1 MKRMNGKALVAG
13 LGLSMA
19 FAAAL
24 SGCGGT
30 TQPTAAVSAPGEA
43 AAEVAGY
50 VLMSVNPEIEL
61 AYDDKGNVVELEGAN
76 EDGKSVLA
84 DYDDYRGRPADEV
97 MGELVREIDADGY
110 FAGGV
115 GGREKNIVL
124 KVAEGSTYPSDDFM
138 ERIAESVKVSAGE
151 CGLGSGA
158 YAVGTDRL
166 DGDGLIGIEAAK
178 EIVLGQLGIDPA
190 TAKFNDHEYEL
201 DDGVYELEFVADGI
215 EYDYEVDART
225 GKVLEADF
233 ERNDDWDDRDMWDDD
248 DDDRDDDGWDGD
260 DDDDRAPVAAPT
272 VPAGDDDWDDDRD
285 DAYDDRD
292 DDWDDRDD
300 NDDWDDDNDDD
311 WDDDNDDD
319 GDDDDWDD
327 DRDDDD
333 DDDRDDD

>member
-1 MKRMNGKALVAG
+1 MKRMNRKALVAG
-13 LGLSMA
+13 LGMSMVL
-19 FAAAL
+19 AAAL

-30 TQPTAAVSAPGEA
+30 GQTTAAVSVPSEA
-43 AAEVAGY
+43 ASEVAGY

-61 AYDDKGNVVELEGAN
+61 SYDGEGNVVELEGAN
-76 EDGKSVLA
+76 DDGRSVLA

-97 MGELVREIDADGY
+97 MSELVREIDADGY

-138 ERIAESVKVSAGE
+138 ERIAESVKVTAGE

-158 YAVGTDRL
+158 YAVGTDIRISI
-166 DGDGLIGIEAAK
+166 GLIGIDAAK

-190 TAKFNDHEYEL
+190 TARFNDHEYEL
-201 DDGVYELEFVADGI
+201 DDGVYELEFVAGGV

-233 ERNDDWDDRDMWDDD
+233 ERNDDWDDRELWDDD
-248 DDDRDDDGWDGD
+248 DDADDWAD
-260 DDDDRAPVAAPT
+260 DADDR
-272 VPAGDDDWDDDRD
+272 DDDRD
-285 DAYDDRD
+285 DWDDRDDHDDHDDHDDDWDDRD

-300 NDDWDDDNDDD
+300 DWDDRDNDR
-311 WDDDNDDD
+311 
-319 GDDDDWDD
+319 D
-327 DRDDDD
+327 DRDND
-333 DDDRDDD
+333 

>member
-1 MKRMNGKALVAG
+1 MKRMNGKVLVAG
-13 LGLSMA
+13 LGISMA

-24 SGCGGT
+24 GGCGT
-30 TQPTAAVSAPGEA
+30 TGQTTAAVTAPAES

-50 VLMSVNPEIEL
+50 VLMSVNPEIEI
-61 AYDDKGNVVELEGAN
+61 AYDGAGDVVELEGVN
-76 EDGKSVLA
+76 EDGKNVLA
-84 DYDDYRGRPADEV
+84 DYGSYQGRPVYEV
-97 MGELVREIDADGY
+97 MGELVREIDDDGY

-124 KVAEGSTYPSDDFM
+124 KVAEGSAYPSDDFM

-166 DGDGLIGIEAAK
+166 DDDGLIGIEAAK

-190 TAKFNDHEYEL
+190 TATFRDHEYEL

-248 DDDRDDDGWDGD
+248 DRDDIYD
-260 DDDDRAPVAAPT
+260 
-272 VPAGDDDWDDDRD
+272 DDDRD
-285 DAYDDRD
+285 DYDDRYD
-292 DDWDDRDD
+292 D
-300 NDDWDDDNDDD
+300 
-311 WDDDNDDD
+311 
-319 GDDDDWDD
+319 DD

-333 DDDRDDD
+333 DDRYDDDDDRDDRYDD

>member
-1 MKRMNGKALVAG
+1 MKRMNGKVLVAG

-19 FAAAL
+19 LAAAL

-30 TQPTAAVSAPGEA
+30 GQTTAAVSAPGEA
-43 AAEVAGY
+43 ATEIAGY

-61 AYDDKGNVVELEGAN
+61 AYDGEGNVVELEGAN

-97 MGELVREIDADGY
+97 MSELVREIDADGY
-110 FAGGV
+110 FSGGV

-190 TAKFNDHEYEL
+190 TATFNDHEYEL

-233 ERNDDWDDRDMWDDD
+233 DRNDDWDDRDMWDDD
-248 DDDRDDDGWDGD
+248 DRDDDDDGWD
-260 DDDDRAPVAAPT
+260 DDDDRAPVAAPA
-272 VPAGDDDWDDDRD
+272 VSSGNDDWDDRD

-292 DDWDDRDD
+292 DD
-300 NDDWDDDNDDD
+300 DDD
-311 WDDDNDDD
+311 WN
-319 GDDDDWDD
+319 D

-333 DDDRDDD
+333 DDDRDDDDDDDDRDDDDDDRDDD

>member
-1 MKRMNGKALVAG
+1 MKRMNRKALVAG
-13 LGLSMA
+13 LGMSMVL
-19 FAAAL
+19 AAAL
-24 SGCGGT
+24 SGCGGAGQT
-30 TQPTAAVSAPGEA
+30 TAAVSVPSEA
-43 AAEVAGY
+43 VSEVAGY

-61 AYDDKGNVVELEGAN
+61 SYDGEGNVVELEGAN
-76 EDGKSVLA
+76 DDGRSVLA

-97 MGELVREIDADGY
+97 MSELVREIDADGY

-138 ERIAESVKVSAGE
+138 ERIAESVKVTAGE

-166 DGDGLIGIEAAK
+166 DDAGLIGIDAAK

-201 DDGVYELEFVADGI
+201 DDGVYELEFVAGGV

-233 ERNDDWDDRDMWDDD
+233 ERNDDWDDRELWDDD
-248 DDDRDDDGWDGD
+248 DDADDWADDADDRDDD
-260 DDDDRAPVAAPT
+260 R
-272 VPAGDDDWDDDRD
+272 
-285 DAYDDRD
+285 

-300 NDDWDDDNDDD
+300 RDDDYDDD
-311 WDDDNDDD
+311 WDDDV
-319 GDDDDWDD
+319 D
-327 DRDDDD
+327 DRDDDHAD
-333 DDDRDDD
+333 WDDRDDD